1 MTRVFAILALLLAV
15 AAAPTP
21 AQEAAGS
28 ISGTVVDETGGV
40 LPGATV
46 TLTGPGTS
54 KTQVTGSDGSYRFTG
69 LGAGSYKLGVTMPGF
84 AVVTQDATVAGGATE
99 VPRIALK
106 IAGLGETIV
115 VSASKVE
122 STIANAPA
130 TMSVITAETLE
141 TSPSQNFGDLLR
153 SVPGTNVIQMSA
165 RDINLT
171 SRQSTG
177 TLTTSQLVLLDGRTI
192 YLDFF
197 GLVLWDLIPNNPAE
211 IKQIEV
217 VRGPASAVWGANA
230 LTGVVN
236 IITKTPRES
245 VGTTVSVTG
254 GMFDRDG
261 GSREDDGS
269 GNAAGA
275 SLSISRA
282 PNDRISYKIAGGYS
296 YSDPYSR
303 PVGQIPVIPDPRVA
317 NPVCTVT
324 TGLTPAGIPGQIG
337 TGPNCVGG
345 SFYPIDGTGA
355 PGTAFENNG
364 TSQPKVDARLDQE
377 LSRGRMTYSAGWSGS
392 EGIVHTGIGPFDIQ
406 SGSYMAYGKVG
417 YTRDALRVTVFG
429 NFLDVEAPNLLLTD
443 PGTGA
448 PVALNFKTQ
457 TFDLEV
463 GHSTVV
469 GGNHILSYGGNARR
483 NNFDITLTPN
493 AEDRNE
499 FGAYFQ
505 DEFHTGKFRFAV
517 GGRVDKFGNIE
528 DPVFS
533 PRVTAMFKPT
543 PDHSFRV
550 SFNKAFRAPSAVN
563 NFLDQSIFAPI
574 PSINLA
580 PLALLIPQ
588 IVPGPQ
594 GQALAA
600 LVPTTP
606 LRLVVRNVGN
616 PNLKE
621 ESLTAYEL
629 SYTGTIKGRTSI
641 GLAVYQNDSDDNI
654 NFSTIT
660 PSATF
665 PAGIPPFD
673 VYTPENSSECC
684 APVGIHPALYAFL
697 LQAQIPG
704 FPLPRTVSTYLN
716 LGPLRQRG
724 FEASLD
730 HRFNNDFSASA
741 NYSFQ
746 AKPKALSADSDQ
758 IPYFPEEIAFAPRH
772 RFNASV
778 NWNTARFLGSAGVNY
793 SDKAFWSDVLSSPF
807 HGFTDS
813 YTMINATFGVK
824 WANGKVTTS
833 LKGTNL
839 ANQEIQQHVFGDLI
853 KRSVFAEVRATF

>member
-1 MTRVFAILALLLAV
+1 MTRVLAILALFLAV
-15 AAAPTP
+15 AVPMN
-21 AQEAAGS
+21 AQEAGTV
-28 ISGTVVDETGGV
+28 SGTVVDETGGV

-46 TLTGPGTS
+46 TLTGPGPS
-54 KTQVTGSDGSYRFTG
+54 KTQVSGSDGSYRFAG
-69 LGAGSYKLGVTMPGF
+69 VPAGSYKLTVTLSGF
-84 AVVTQDATVAGGATE
+84 GAATQDVTVAGGPVE
-99 VPRIALK
+99 VPKVALK
-106 IAGLGETIV
+106 IAGLGETV
-115 VSASKVE
+115 VVTASKVE
-122 STIANAPA
+122 STITNAPA
-130 TMSVITAETLE
+130 TMSVITAETLA

-171 SRQSTG
+171 SRQTTG

-236 IITKTPRES
+236 IITKSPREAAGTS
-245 VGTTVSVTG
+245 VSATG
-254 GMFDRDG
+254 GLFDRKG
-261 GSREDDGS
+261 GSRDGN
-269 GNAAGA
+269 GNAYGA
-275 SLSISRA
+275 SVSFNRA
-282 PNDRISYKIAGGYS
+282 PNDRFAYKIAGGY
-296 YSDPYSR
+296 YHSDPYSR

-324 TGLTPAGIPGQIG
+324 TGITPQGIPGQIG

-345 SFYPIDGTGA
+345 AFYPIDGSGA
-355 PGTAFENNG
+355 PGTAFQNNG

-377 LSRGRMTYSAGWSGS
+377 LSNAHLTYSAGWSGS
-392 EGIVHTGIGPFDIQ
+392 QGIVHTGIGPFDIQ
-406 SGSYMAYGKVG
+406 SGSYMVYGKVG
-417 YTRDALRVTVFG
+417 YTRDALKVTAFG
-429 NFLDVEAPNLLLTD
+429 NFLDVQAPNLLLID
-443 PGTGA
+443 PSTGQ

-457 TFDLEV
+457 TYDLEV
-463 GHSTVV
+463 GHSMVV

-483 NNFDITLTPN
+483 NNFNITLTPN
-493 AEDRNE
+493 AKDRNE

-505 DEFHTGKFRFAV
+505 DEIHFDKFRLSL
-517 GGRVDKFGNIE
+517 GGRVDKFGNIK

-543 PDHSFRV
+543 PDHSLRV
-550 SFNKAFRAPSAVN
+550 SFNKAFRSPSAVN
-563 NFLDQSIFAPI
+563 NFLDQKIFAPI

-580 PLALLIPQ
+580 PLAVLIPQ
-588 IVPGPQ
+588 LVPGPQ
-594 GQALAA
+594 GQALAS
-600 LVPTTP
+600 LVPLTP
-606 LRLVVRNVGN
+606 IRLIVRNVGN
-616 PNLKE
+616 PDLKQ
-621 ESLTAYEL
+621 ESLTAYEV
-629 SYTGTIKGRTSI
+629 SYTGTFKSRTSI

-654 NFSTIT
+654 NFTTIT

-673 VYTPENSSECC
+673 VYTPANSGECC
-684 APVGIHPALYAFL
+684 APFGIPGPLYGFL
-697 LQAQIPG
+697 VQAHIPG

-730 HRFNNDFSASA
+730 HRFNHDFSASA

-746 AKPKALSADSDQ
+746 AKPKPLTPAAGQL
-758 IPYFPEEIAFAPRH
+758 PYLTEEIALPPRN

-778 NWNTARFLGSAGVNY
+778 SWNTERFLGSAGVNY
-793 SDKAFWSDVLSSPF
+793 ADKAFWSDVLNSPF
-807 HGFTDS
+807 HGFTKA
-813 YTMINATFGVK
+813 YTMVNATFGVK
-824 WANGKVTTS
+824 WAKGKVTTS

-839 ANQEIQQHVFGDLI
+839 ANQKIQQHVFGDLI
-853 KRSVFAEVRATF
+853 KRSIFAEVRATF

>member
-1 MTRVFAILALLLAV
+1 MTRVLAILALFLAV
-15 AAAPTP
+15 AVPTS
-21 AQEAAGS
+21 AQQAGTV
-28 ISGTVVDETGGV
+28 SGTVVDETGGV

-46 TLTGPGTS
+46 TLSGPGRS
-54 KTQVTGSDGSYRFTG
+54 KTAVTGSDGAYRFTG
-69 LGAGSYKLGVTMPGF
+69 VAGGSYKLTVTLSGF
-84 AVVTQDATVAGGATE
+84 GTAAQDVTVGETAVE
-99 VPRIALK
+99 VPRTSLK
-106 IAGLGETIV
+106 LAGLGETIV
-115 VSASKVE
+115 VTASKVE
-122 STIANAPA
+122 STITNAPA
-130 TMSVITAETLE
+130 TMSVITAETLQS
-141 TSPSQNFGDLLR
+141 SPSQNFGDLLR

-236 IITKTPRES
+236 IITKSPREAAGTS
-245 VGTTVSVTG
+245 VSATG
-254 GMFDRDG
+254 GLFNRDG
-261 GSREDDGS
+261 GSREADGN
-269 GNAAGA
+269 GNGYGA
-275 SLSISRA
+275 SVSFNRA
-282 PNDRISYKIAGGYS
+282 PNDRFSYKIAAGYFH
-296 YSDPYSR
+296 SDPYSR

-324 TGLTPAGIPGQIG
+324 TGITAAGIPGQIG

-345 SFYPIDGTGA
+345 AFYPVDGSGA
-355 PGTAFENNG
+355 PGTAFQNNG
-364 TSQPKVDARLDQE
+364 TSQPKVDLRLDQE
-377 LSRGRMTYSAGWSGS
+377 LSNARLTYSAGWAGS

-417 YTRDALRVTVFG
+417 YTRNALKVTAFG
-429 NFLDVEAPNLLLTD
+429 NFLDVEAPNLLLID
-443 PGTGA
+443 PGTGE

-469 GGNHILSYGGNARR
+469 GGRHILSYGGNARR

-493 AEDRNE
+493 AKDRNE

-505 DEFHTGKFRFAV
+505 DEFHLDKFRFSV
-517 GGRVDKFGNIE
+517 GGRVDKFGNIK

-543 PDHSFRV
+543 PDHSLRV
-550 SFNKAFRAPSAVN
+550 SFNKAFRSPSAVN
-563 NFLDQSIFAPI
+563 NFLDQNIFAPVA
-574 PSINLA
+574 SINLA
-580 PLALLIPQ
+580 PLAVLIPQ
-588 IVPGPQ
+588 LVPGPQ
-594 GQALAA
+594 GQALAS
-600 LVPTTP
+600 LVPLTP
-606 LRLVVRNVGN
+606 IRLIVRNVGN
-616 PNLKE
+616 PDLKE
-621 ESLTAYEL
+621 ESLTAYEA
-629 SYTGTIKGRTSI
+629 SYTGTIKDRTSI
-641 GLAVYQNDSDDNI
+641 GLAVYQNDSDNNI
-654 NFSTIT
+654 NFTTIT
-660 PSATF
+660 PSASF
-665 PAGIPPFD
+665 PAGIPPYD
-673 VYTPENSSECC
+673 VYTPANSGECC
-684 APVGIHPALYAFL
+684 APVGIPGPLYGFL
-697 LQAQIPG
+697 VQAHISG

-730 HRFNNDFSASA
+730 HRFNHDFSASA

-746 AKPKALSADSDQ
+746 AKPKALTADAGQ
-758 IPYFPEEIAFAPRH
+758 IPYIPEEIAFAPRH

-778 NWNTARFLGSAGVNY
+778 AWNTERFLGSAGVNY
-793 SDKAFWSDVLSSPF
+793 SDKAFWSDVLSAPY
-807 HGFTDS
+807 HGFTKA
-813 YTMINATFGVK
+813 YTMVNATFGVK

-839 ANQEIQQHVFGDLI
+839 ANQKIQQHIFGDLI

>member
-1 MTRVFAILALLLAV
+1 MTRVLAILALFLAV
-15 AAAPTP
+15 AVPTS
-21 AQEAAGS
+21 AQQAGTV
-28 ISGTVVDETGGV
+28 SGTVVDETGGV

-46 TLTGPGTS
+46 TLSGPGRS
-54 KTQVTGSDGSYRFTG
+54 KTAVTGSDGAYRFTG
-69 LGAGSYKLGVTMPGF
+69 VAGGSYKLTVTLSGF
-84 AVVTQDATVAGGATE
+84 GTAAQDVTVGETAVE
-99 VPRIALK
+99 VPRTSLK
-106 IAGLGETIV
+106 LAGLGETIV
-115 VSASKVE
+115 VTASKVE
-122 STIANAPA
+122 STITNAPA
-130 TMSVITAETLE
+130 TMSVITAETLQS
-141 TSPSQNFGDLLR
+141 SPSQNFGDLLR

-236 IITKTPRES
+236 IITKSPREAAGTS
-245 VGTTVSVTG
+245 VSATG
-254 GMFDRDG
+254 GLFNRDG
-261 GSREDDGS
+261 GSREADGS
-269 GNAAGA
+269 GNGYGA
-275 SLSISRA
+275 SVSFNRA
-282 PNDRISYKIAGGYS
+282 PNDRFSYKIAAGYFH
-296 YSDPYSR
+296 SDPYSR

-324 TGLTPAGIPGQIG
+324 TGITAAGIPGQIG

-345 SFYPIDGTGA
+345 AFYPVDGSGA
-355 PGTAFENNG
+355 PGTAFQNNG
-364 TSQPKVDARLDQE
+364 TSQPKVDLRLDQE
-377 LSRGRMTYSAGWSGS
+377 LSNARLTYSAGWAGS

-417 YTRDALRVTVFG
+417 YTRNALKVTAFG
-429 NFLDVEAPNLLLTD
+429 NFLDVEAPNLLLID
-443 PGTGA
+443 PGTGE

-469 GGNHILSYGGNARR
+469 GGRHILSYGGNARR

-493 AEDRNE
+493 AKDRNE

-505 DEFHTGKFRFAV
+505 DEFHLDKFRFSV
-517 GGRVDKFGNIE
+517 GGRVDKFGNIK

-543 PDHSFRV
+543 PDHSLRV
-550 SFNKAFRAPSAVN
+550 SFNKAFRSPSAVN
-563 NFLDQSIFAPI
+563 NFLDQNIFAPVA
-574 PSINLA
+574 SINLA
-580 PLALLIPQ
+580 PLAVLIPQ
-588 IVPGPQ
+588 LVPGPQ
-594 GQALAA
+594 GQALAS
-600 LVPTTP
+600 LVPLTP
-606 LRLVVRNVGN
+606 IRLIVRNVGN
-616 PNLKE
+616 PDLKE
-621 ESLTAYEL
+621 ESLTAYEA
-629 SYTGTIKGRTSI
+629 SYTGTIKDRTSI
-641 GLAVYQNDSDDNI
+641 GLAVYQNDSDNNI
-654 NFSTIT
+654 NFTTIT
-660 PSATF
+660 PSASF
-665 PAGIPPFD
+665 PAGIPPYD
-673 VYTPENSSECC
+673 VYTPANSGECC
-684 APVGIHPALYAFL
+684 APVGIPGPLYGFL
-697 LQAQIPG
+697 VQAHISG

-730 HRFNNDFSASA
+730 HRFNHDFSASA

-746 AKPKALSADSDQ
+746 AKPKALTADAGQ
-758 IPYFPEEIAFAPRH
+758 IPYIPEEIAFAPRH

-778 NWNTARFLGSAGVNY
+778 AWNTERFLGSAGVNY
-793 SDKAFWSDVLSSPF
+793 SDKAFWSDVLSAPY
-807 HGFTDS
+807 HGFTKA
-813 YTMINATFGVK
+813 YTMVNATFGVK

-839 ANQEIQQHVFGDLI
+839 ANQKIQQHIFGDLI

>member
-1 MTRVFAILALLLAV
+1 MKRVFAIVALWLAV
-15 AAAPTP
+15 AGPSS
-21 AQEAAGS
+21 AQQAAGTV
-28 ISGTVVDETGGV
+28 SGTVVDETGGV

-46 TLTGPGTS
+46 TLSGPGVS
-54 KTQVTGSDGSYRFTG
+54 KTAVTGSDGEYRFTG
-69 LGAGSYKLGVTMPGF
+69 VPAGSYKLTVTMAGF
-84 AVVTQDATVAGGATE
+84 GAASQDVTASETGVE
-99 VPRIALK
+99 VPRTSLK
-106 IAGLGETIV
+106 IAGLGETV
-115 VSASKVE
+115 VVTASKVE

-165 RDINLT
+165 RDFNIT
-171 SRQSTG
+171 SRQSTS

-197 GLVLWDLIPNNPAE
+197 GLVLWDLIPNNPSE

-236 IITKTPRES
+236 IITKSPREAA
-245 VGTTVSVTG
+245 GTSVSVTG
-254 GMFDRDG
+254 GLFDRDG

-269 GNAAGA
+269 GKAGGA
-275 SLSISRA
+275 SISLNRA
-282 PNDRISYKIAGGYS
+282 PNDRISFKLAGGYY

-303 PVGQIPVIPDPRVA
+303 PVGQIPVIPDPRLH
-317 NPVCTVT
+317 NPVCAVT
-324 TGLTPAGIPGQIG
+324 TGVTPAGIPGQIG

-377 LSRGRMTYSAGWSGS
+377 LSRGRLTYSAGWAGS

-417 YTRDALRVTVFG
+417 YTRDALRVTAFG

-443 PGTGA
+443 PATGE
-448 PVALNFKTQ
+448 PVALNFTTQ
-457 TFDLEV
+457 TYDLEV
-463 GHSTVV
+463 GHSSVI
-469 GGNHILSYGGNARR
+469 GGRHILSYGGNARR
-483 NNFDITLTPN
+483 NNFDITLTPD

-505 DEFHTGKFRFAV
+505 DEFHLDRFRFSV

-550 SFNKAFRAPSAVN
+550 SFNRAFRSPSAVN
-563 NFLDQSIFAPI
+563 NFLEQNIFAPI
-574 PSINLA
+574 PSINLT
-580 PLALLIPQ
+580 PLAGLIPQ
-588 IVPGPQ
+588 LVPGPQ

-606 LRLVVRNVGN
+606 IRLIVRNVGN

-621 ESLTAYEL
+621 ESLTAYEI
-629 SYTGTIKGRTSI
+629 SYTGTIKSRTSI

-654 NFSTIT
+654 NFSNVT

-665 PAGIPPFD
+665 PSGIPPFD
-673 VYTPENSSECC
+673 VYTPENSAECC
-684 APVGIHPALYAFL
+684 APVGIHPALYGFL

-704 FPLPRTVSTYLN
+704 FPLPRTVTTYLN

-730 HRFNNDFSASA
+730 HRFNNDFSFSA
-741 NYSFQ
+741 NYSYQ
-746 AKPKALSADSDQ
+746 ERPKALTADSDQ
-758 IPYFPEEIAFAPRH
+758 IPYFTEELALPPKN
-772 RFNASV
+772 RFNAAVS
-778 NWNTARFLGSAGVNY
+778 WNTARFLGSAGINY

-824 WANGKVTTS
+824 WMDGKITTS

-839 ANQEIQQHVFGDLI
+839 GNQKIQQHIFGDLI

>member
-1 MTRVFAILALLLAV
+1 MTRVLAILALLLAV
-15 AAAPTP
+15 ALPVAAQTG
-21 AQEAAGS
+21 ATV
-28 ISGTVVDETGGV
+28 SGTVVDETGGV

-46 TLTGPGTS
+46 TLSGPGVS
-54 KTQVTGSDGSYRFTG
+54 KTAVTGSDGGYRFTG
-69 LGAGSYKLGVTMPGF
+69 VPAGSYKLTVTMSGF
-84 AVVTQDATVAGGATE
+84 GVVSQDVTASETGIE
-99 VPRIALK
+99 VPRTALK
-106 IAGLGETIV
+106 IAGLGETV
-115 VSASKVE
+115 VVTASKVE

-130 TMSVITAETLE
+130 TMSVITAETLAS
-141 TSPSQNFGDLLR
+141 SPSQNFGDLLR
-153 SVPGTNVIQMSA
+153 AVPGTNVIQMSA
-165 RDINLT
+165 RDFNIT
-171 SRQSTG
+171 SRQSTS

-197 GLVLWDLIPNNPAE
+197 GLVLWDLIPNNPSE

-236 IITKTPRES
+236 IITKSPREAA
-245 VGTTVSVTG
+245 GTSVSVTG
-254 GMFDRDG
+254 GLFDRDG

-269 GNAAGA
+269 GKAGGA
-275 SLSISRA
+275 SISLNRA
-282 PNDRISYKIAGGYS
+282 PNDRISFKLAGGYY

-303 PVGQIPVIPDPRVA
+303 PVGQIPVIPDPRLD

-324 TGLTPAGIPGQIG
+324 TGITAAGIPGQVG

-345 SFYPIDGTGA
+345 SFYPIDGAGA

-364 TSQPKVDARLDQE
+364 TSQPKFDLRLDQE

-417 YTRDALRVTVFG
+417 YTRDALRVTAFG

-443 PGTGA
+443 PATGQ
-448 PVALNFKTQ
+448 PVALNFTTQ

-463 GHSTVV
+463 GHSSVV
-469 GGNHILSYGGNARR
+469 GGRHILSYGGNARR
-483 NNFDITLTPN
+483 NNFDITLTPE

-505 DEFHTGKFRFAV
+505 DEFHLDKFRFSV

-550 SFNKAFRAPSAVN
+550 SFNKAFRSPSAVN
-563 NFLDQSIFAPI
+563 NFLEQNIFAPV

-580 PLALLIPQ
+580 PLAGLIPQ
-588 IVPGPQ
+588 LVPGPA

-606 LRLVVRNVGN
+606 IRLIVRNVGN

-621 ESLTAYEL
+621 ESLTAYEI
-629 SYTGTIKGRTSI
+629 SYTGTIKSRTSI

-654 NFSTIT
+654 NFSNVT

-673 VYTPENSSECC
+673 VYTPENSAECC

-704 FPLPRTVSTYLN
+704 FPLPRTVTTYLN

-724 FEASLD
+724 FEASVD
-730 HRFNNDFSASA
+730 HRFNHEFSLSA
-741 NYSFQ
+741 NYSYQ
-746 AKPKALSADSDQ
+746 EKPKALTADSDQ
-758 IPYFPEEIAFAPRH
+758 IPYFNEELALPPKN

-778 NWNTARFLGSAGVNY
+778 NWNTARFIGSAGVNY

-813 YTMINATFGVK
+813 YTMLNATFGVK
-824 WANGKVTTS
+824 WANGKVITS

-839 ANQEIQQHVFGDLI
+839 ANQKIQQHIFGDLI

>member
-1 MTRVFAILALLLAV
+1 MTRVLAILALVLAV
-15 AAAPTP
+15 ALP
-21 AQEAAGS
+21 ANAQGAGATV
-28 ISGTVVDETGGV
+28 SGTVADETGGV

-46 TLTGPGTS
+46 ALSGPGGT
-54 KTQVTGSDGSYRFTG
+54 KTAVTGSDGAYRFSG
-69 LGAGSYKLGVTMPGF
+69 VGPGSYKVTVTLSGF
-84 AVVTQDATVAGGATE
+84 GTVSQDVTVGETAVE
-99 VPRIALK
+99 VPKTALK
-106 IAGLGETIV
+106 LAGLGETV
-115 VSASKVE
+115 VVTASKVE

-130 TMSVITAETLE
+130 TMTVITAETLQS
-141 TSPSQNFGDLLR
+141 SPSQNFGDLLR
-153 SVPGTNVIQMSA
+153 NVPGTNVIQMSA

-171 SRQSTG
+171 SRQTTG

-236 IITKTPRES
+236 IITKTPREA
-245 VGTTVSVTG
+245 VGTNVSVTG
-254 GMFDRDG
+254 GFFDRDG
-261 GSREDDGS
+261 GSRESDGS
-269 GNAAGA
+269 GKAGGA
-275 SLSISRA
+275 SISINRA
-282 PNDRISYKIAGGYS
+282 PNDKISFKLAGGYY

-303 PVGQIPVIPDPRVA
+303 PVGQIPVIPDPRVS
-317 NPVCTVT
+317 NPVCAIT
-324 TGLTPAGIPGQIG
+324 TGITPQGIPGQIG

-345 SFYPIDGTGA
+345 GFYPLDGSGA

-377 LSRGRMTYSAGWSGS
+377 LGHGRMTYSAGWSGS

-417 YTRDALRVTVFG
+417 YTRDALKVTAFG

-443 PGTGA
+443 PATGQ

-457 TFDLEV
+457 TFDFEV

-469 GGNHILSYGGNARR
+469 GGRHILSYGGNARR

-505 DEFHTGKFRFAV
+505 DEFHLDKFRFSV
-517 GGRVDKFGNIE
+517 GGRVDKFGNIK

-550 SFNKAFRAPSAVN
+550 SFNKAFRSPSAVN
-563 NFLDQSIFAPI
+563 NFLDQNIFAPI
-574 PSINLA
+574 ASINLA
-580 PLALLIPQ
+580 PLSVLIPTL
-588 IVPGPQ
+588 VPGPQ
-594 GQALAA
+594 GQALAS
-600 LVPTTP
+600 LVPLTP
-606 LRLVVRNVGN
+606 IRLIVRNVGN

-621 ESLTAYEL
+621 ESLTAYEV
-629 SYTGTIKGRTSI
+629 SYTGTFRDRTSI
-641 GLAVYQNDSDDNI
+641 GLAVYQNDSDNNI

-673 VYTPENSSECC
+673 VYTPSNSAQCC
-684 APVGIHPALYAFL
+684 APVGIPGPLYGFL
-697 LQAQIPG
+697 VQAHIPG

-730 HRFNNDFSASA
+730 HRFNRDFSLST

-746 AKPKALSADSDQ
+746 ARPKPLAADADQ
-758 IPYFPEEIAFAPRH
+758 IPYFTEEIALPPRH
-772 RFNASV
+772 RVNGAI
-778 NWNTARFLGSAGVNY
+778 NWNTSRFLGSASVNY
-793 SDKAFWSDVLSSPF
+793 SSKAFWSDVLNTPF

-813 YTMINATFGVK
+813 YTMLNATFGVK
-824 WANGKVTTS
+824 WANGRYVTS
-833 LKGTNL
+833 LKGMNL
-839 ANQEIQQHVFGDLI
+839 ANQKIQQHVFGDLI
-853 KRSVFAEVRATF
+853 KRSIFAEVRATF